1 MNTSDRP
8 NPQSNYR
15 DGLSKITREIVEKS
29 SGGDFIYRGEPE
41 CYEKISSSLYR
52 QGQTGYESGQFNI
65 ERVQKGILKEARNY
79 IREQDKKDFEILTE
93 LQHYGSQT
101 NLIDFTTDY
110 HIALFFAC
118 DGSHDNDGRVILLKR
133 TEEMNE
139 KYRIEKPQNPQNRVM
154 TQKSIFAQPPKG
166 FIDPKDTITIPVPA
180 NLKQWILI
188 HLRNFQD
195 ISTQSIYNDLHGFIR
210 HSNLRSSREALF
222 PVVFADMIVEDMAD
236 KSQTP
241 EERKDQFQKAIDHYT
256 EGIQY
261 APYDATN
268 YVKQGQWYAEV
279 EKIDLAIETFS
290 KAIFLKPDYAHAY
303 HSRGWAYGKKGEV
316 DRAIEDF
323 DMAINLNPHHAG
335 TYNNRGMAYKDKGQI
350 DCAIENFNEAIKLK
364 PDYAYAYNNRGWA
377 CIKEGDVD
385 RAIEDFNNA
394 IELNPSNPEPYFSRG
409 VAHYSKEEYDLARK
423 DFGKVRGLKPD
434 YLADLKQK
442 SGINLPADIAAMLT
456 PEETDVGRKK
466 AQNTAHPVEPNVEI
480 AIKQIKQRYDR
491 AWKTLAKF

>member
-1 MNTSDRP
+1 MNTGNRP
-8 NPQSNYR
+8 EPQSNYL
-15 DGLSKITREIVEKS
+15 DGLSKITCEIVGKS

-139 KYRIEKPQNPQNRVM
+139 KYQIEKPQNPQNRVM

-166 FIDPKDTITIPVPA
+166 FIDPKDIITIPVPA

-210 HSNLRSSREALF
+210 HSNLRSSEKALF
-222 PVVFADMIVEDMAD
+222 PIVFADMIVEDMTD
-236 KSQTP
+236 TSQTP
-241 EERKDQFQKAIDHYT
+241 EERNDQFRKAIDHYT
-256 EGIQY
+256 EGINY
-261 APYDATN
+261 APYDAAN
-268 YVKQGQWYAEV
+268 YVKQGQWYTEV
-279 EKIDLAIETFS
+279 DEIDCAIETFS
-290 KAIFLKPDYAHAY
+290 KAIFLKPDYAYAY
-303 HSRGWAYGKKGEV
+303 NNRGEACRKKGDF
-316 DRAIEDF
+316 DRAIED
-323 DMAINLNPHHAG
+323 
-335 TYNNRGMAYKDKGQI
+335 
-350 DCAIENFNEAIKLK
+350 FNEAIKLK
-364 PDYAYAYNNRGWA
+364 PDYAHAYYSRGLA
-377 CIKEGDVD
+377 YFGKRDNESAIKN
-385 RAIEDFNNA
+385 FTKLT
-394 IELNPSNPEPYFSRG
+394 ELNRCNPDSYFYRG
-409 VAHYSKEEYDLARK
+409 MAYYAKQEHDLARK
-423 DFGKVRGLKPD
+423 DFGKVRELKPD
-434 YLADLKQK
+434 YLADLKRK
-442 SGINLPADIAAMLT
+442 SGINPPEDIAAMLT
-456 PEETDVGRKK
+456 PEETDVGRQK

-480 AIKQIKQRYDR
+480 AIKKIKQRYDR